1 MASTR
6 QGDHVPKSACVE
18 LTHFLALKI
27 PTADVHEVAINHTH
41 ILGKKC
47 PAADQFQKH
56 GLIEIHVA
64 LVTCLSPMQ
73 YLRDFRMLDP
83 KGLPTRHYLLRV

>member
-41 ILGKKC
+41 ILGKNVLE
-47 PAADQFQKH
+47 
-56 GLIEIHVA
+56 LIN
-64 LVTCLSPMQ
+64 
-73 YLRDFRMLDP
+73 FRNA
-83 KGLPTRHYLLRV
+83 G